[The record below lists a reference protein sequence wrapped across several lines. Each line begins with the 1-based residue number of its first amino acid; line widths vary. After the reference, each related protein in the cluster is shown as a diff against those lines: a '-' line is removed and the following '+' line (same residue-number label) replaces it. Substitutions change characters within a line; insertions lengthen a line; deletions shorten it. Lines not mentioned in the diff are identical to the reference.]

1 MVWDKNVYKIET
13 FAYSSYR
20 KITHL
25 LHFTSVTKGIV
36 IFCLYFPRREEV
48 LYNKYK
54 MTILRCV
61 ISLPC
66 EWYVYGQQV
75 VVATG
80 QQNRLGIHFNIRSS
94 FVLLLHNKNMR
105 VGYYLRKFLLVYF
118 YFIFKWNFIWNKWM
132 HLLRNTYIRIC
143 VNIRMLEQ
151 FCHVDN
157 DTTKIKMNMQSFM
170 YADICYQLS
179 SFRSNM

>member
-1 MVWDKNVYKIET
+1 M
-13 FAYSSYR
+13 
-20 KITHL
+20 
-25 LHFTSVTKGIV
+25 
-36 IFCLYFPRREEV
+36 FCLYLPKREEV

-118 YFIFKWNFIWNKWM
+118 YFIFK
-132 HLLRNTYIRIC
+132 
-143 VNIRMLEQ
+143 
-151 FCHVDN
+151 
-157 DTTKIKMNMQSFM
+157 
-170 YADICYQLS
+170 
-179 SFRSNM
+179 